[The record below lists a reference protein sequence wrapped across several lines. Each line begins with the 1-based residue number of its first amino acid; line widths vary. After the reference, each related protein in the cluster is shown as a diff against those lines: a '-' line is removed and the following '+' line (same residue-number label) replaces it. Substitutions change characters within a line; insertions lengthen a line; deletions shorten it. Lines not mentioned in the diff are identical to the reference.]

1 MSDHNEINPDILN
14 DDTADEEN
22 YITLTDDDGEDI
34 HFEII
39 DEFEFNG
46 NTYAVLLPFE
56 DVDDEV
62 VILEIIH
69 ADSPDDDEYVSI
81 ENEDVLNN
89 VFEEFKRRNADN
101 FDFED

>member
-69 ADSPDDDEYVSI
+69 ADSPDDYEYVSI

>member
-1 MSDHNEINPDILN
+1 MSDLSERPDILN
-14 DDTADEEN
+14 EDATEEEN

-46 NTYAVLLPFE
+46 STYAVLLPFE

-62 VILEIIH
+62 VILEILH

-81 ENEDVLNN
+81 EDEDILNS
-89 VFEEFKRRNADN
+89 VFEEFKRRNANN